1 MSTAGDIDA
10 FEHSVEPSV
19 HETLFNSKKWTYIQD
34 STSNNGAYSGQIQL
48 NLSSI
53 SSQASFV
60 NWQEAVIQLPI
71 KMEITNTGA
80 GSITTATNGSA
91 TVDQLIP
98 KNGSWNWIDS
108 VSVVI
113 DGTTVQSN
121 QIHQN
126 VAATFS
132 ALTEWTL
139 QDERKLGTTS
149 NFSLDSYEA
158 PQTNC
163 PQSLDNLPTANFM
176 SSTVGEYGLANTFTN
191 GGARERS
198 LFTGVKTA
206 ANSLAFD
213 IGGSVANAITVAKP
227 VVYAPAVGTFVS
239 GASSVTIDPTGAFSA
254 ASGLNF
260 TTAATIT
267 IRAGVDGTTTAGTG
281 IGPPQSFTRLLVPTY
296 SPNPTA
302 DHALV
307 QKKTFK
313 YFERMTNKFT
323 VQAGAPFTYTLT
335 NGIANPRKI
344 FLQPVITNMT
354 AGSASLPDVINPF
367 RSPFSTVPCT
377 TSPFVSIKNIQL
389 TVGNVPI
396 WNNPVNFG
404 YDMYVQEMMRSSGV
418 DGGLDDSN
426 KAGLLSQRQWESLY
440 RFIPV
445 DIGLCTTDTAMG
457 TINQGATKQKAYD
470 KFYTA
475 SFRNDYIQG
484 RKLRALI
491 KQEADDEALTDK
503 LASMQSE
510 QTARLKDYDYE
521 KVGSRFVRAPKKPVK
536 NPVDESVEKARAET
550 AKRQYIHQ
558 STDTKAAPARP
569 RRSSVEIMMEDKG
582 TDAFIQET
590 RIWDG
595 KREHKSNNL
604 DLKRDADNYVNSYQK
619 KQRGKQFKDN
629 RMSKEEKKIAGQR
642 LYEEML
648 RAREAEADDDTSSDT
663 DSVKREI
670 AHEEKLRKLNPTIR
684 KNINITIDE
693 FKPTD
698 KRGRANNHL
707 GNLYRMM
714 EGKYAQAVDRQKGES
729 YFKDNAPKPN
739 LTNSSANFATYKADM
754 KGWINGIFI

>member
-19 HETLFNSKKWTYIQD
+19 SETLFNSKKWTYIQD

-80 GSITTATNGSA
+80 GALTTTAAA
-91 TVDQLIP
+91 TVDQLVP

-139 QDERKLGTTS
+139 QDEKNLGTTS

-176 SSTVGEYGLANTFTN
+176 SSTVGEYGLSNTFTN

-198 LFTGVKTA
+198 LFTGVSTA

-213 IGGSVANAITVAKP
+213 VAGSVANASSVAKP
-227 VVYAPAVGTFVS
+227 VVYAPVAGSIAVGASMYTVHYIATVRLADLCDYFKKCPASKNVRGFIYLNYNSSATSITTSGVGTLAPTNIASMSTNMLYGNTCPVLYNLVS
-239 GASSVTIDPTGAFSA
+239 GASASTISSSGAFSA
-254 ASGLNF
+254 ASGLAF
-260 TTAATIT
+260 SAAGTIT
-267 IRAGVDGTTTAGTG
+267 IRAGIDGTPTAGTG
-281 IGPPQSFTRLLVPTY
+281 IGPSQSFTRLLVPTY

-323 VQAGAPFTYTLT
+323 VQAGAAFTYTLT
-335 NGIANPRKI
+335 NGIANPRKL

-377 TSPFVSIKNIQL
+377 TSPFVAIKNLQL

-445 DIGLCTTDTAMG
+445 DIGRRLPSEDGASKSIIISGTNNSNYAISVYYHILRDVVCTTDTAMG
-457 TINQGATKQKAYD
+457 TINQGAVQ
-470 KFYTA
+470 
-475 SFRNDYIQG
+475 Q
-484 RKLRALI
+484 
-491 KQEADDEALTDK
+491 
-503 LASMQSE
+503 
-510 QTARLKDYDYE
+510 
-521 KVGSRFVRAPKKPVK
+521 
-536 NPVDESVEKARAET
+536 
-550 AKRQYIHQ
+550 
-558 STDTKAAPARP
+558 
-569 RRSSVEIMMEDKG
+569 
-582 TDAFIQET
+582 
-590 RIWDG
+590 
-595 KREHKSNNL
+595 
-604 DLKRDADNYVNSYQK
+604 
-619 KQRGKQFKDN
+619 
-629 RMSKEEKKIAGQR
+629 
-642 LYEEML
+642 
-648 RAREAEADDDTSSDT
+648 
-663 DSVKREI
+663 
-670 AHEEKLRKLNPTIR
+670 
-684 KNINITIDE
+684 
-693 FKPTD
+693 
-698 KRGRANNHL
+698 
-707 GNLYRMM
+707 
-714 EGKYAQAVDRQKGES
+714 
-729 YFKDNAPKPN
+729 
-739 LTNSSANFATYKADM
+739 
-754 KGWINGIFI
+754 

>member
-80 GSITTATNGSA
+80 TSLTTTAAA

-139 QDERKLGTTS
+139 QDEKKLGTTS

-158 PQTNC
+158 PQTDC
-163 PQSLDNLPTANFM
+163 PQSLDNLPTVNFM
-176 SSTVGEYGLANTFTN
+176 SSTVGEYGLANTYTN

-227 VVYAPAVGTFVS
+227 VVYTPAVGAFAVGASMYTAHYIATVRLADICDYFKKCPASKNVKGFIYLNYNSSATSITTNASGPIAPPIIASMATNMLYGNTCPVLYNLVS
-239 GASSVTIDPTGAFSA
+239 GASNVTIDPAGAFSA
-254 ASGLNF
+254 ASGLAFN
-260 TTAATIT
+260 AAGTIT

-281 IGPPQSFTRLLVPTY
+281 IGPSQPFTRLLVPTY
-296 SPNPTA
+296 APNPSA

-354 AGSASLPDVINPF
+354 AGSAQYPDAINPF

-377 TSPFVSIKNIQL
+377 TSPFVAIKNLQL

-396 WNNPVNFG
+396 WNNLVNFG
-404 YDMYVQEMMRSSGV
+404 YDMYVQEMMRSSGI

-445 DIGLCTTDTAMG
+445 DIG
-457 TINQGATKQKAYD
+457 
-470 KFYTA
+470 
-475 SFRNDYIQG
+475 
-484 RKLRALI
+484 
-491 KQEADDEALTDK
+491 
-503 LASMQSE
+503 
-510 QTARLKDYDYE
+510 
-521 KVGSRFVRAPKKPVK
+521 
-536 NPVDESVEKARAET
+536 
-550 AKRQYIHQ
+550 H
-558 STDTKAAPARP
+558 
-569 RRSSVEIMMEDKG
+569 
-582 TDAFIQET
+582 
-590 RIWDG
+590 
-595 KREHKSNNL
+595 NL
-604 DLKRDADNYVNSYQK
+604 DLKRDADQYVNSYQK
-619 KQRGKQFKDN
+619 KQRGQKFKDN
-629 RMSKEEKKIAGQR
+629 RMSKEEKDIAKQR
-642 LYEEML
+642 LYEEMI

-670 AHEEKLRKLNPTIR
+670 AHEKKLKESNAHFRSEYTN
-684 KNINITIDE
+684 TIDD
-693 FKPTD
+693 FTRLSRSALYKMI
-698 KRGRANNHL
+698 KGR
-707 GNLYRMM
+707 
-714 EGKYAQAVDRQKGES
+714 
-729 YFKDNAPKPN
+729 
-739 LTNSSANFATYKADM
+739 YKADVDARM
-754 KGWINGIFI
+754 GEGYFNDNFKQPKGNATRARMIDYKANLKGILDGIFI